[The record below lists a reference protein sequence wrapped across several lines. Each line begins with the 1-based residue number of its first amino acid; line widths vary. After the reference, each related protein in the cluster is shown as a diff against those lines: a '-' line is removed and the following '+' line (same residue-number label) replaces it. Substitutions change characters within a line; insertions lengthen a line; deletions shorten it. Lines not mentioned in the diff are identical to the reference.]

1 METQNCQLPRTGKIT
16 SAQKGDLSVFW
27 AVPVFDLFF
36 FFPLSCFQKLPC
48 VCVYVCVRANF
59 LRTSFLFQPIHP
71 LSDYLV
77 FPFSAPLLHC
87 ILSKWTC
94 CAVQEQRNIS
104 CSLISPFFCLPHSF
118 KVACCSFFVFSKRK
132 RKQKWVGKE
141 QRSTCVRCPRSN
153 GFSLISRCFSGLE
166 PACRKT
172 LSYCFFFCAVFFFFL
187 TFTVARRRWSVA
199 SRLWDVCEGVE
210 QQYTQKK
217 KECFFFFFTA
227 NARLGRCKRNSLSR
241 QREAGPFFF
250 LDFE

>member
-1 METQNCQLPRTGKIT
+1 MSSGLCRFSI
-16 SAQKGDLSVFW
+16 
-27 AVPVFDLFF
+27 FF
-36 FFPLSCFQKLPC
+36 FFFLCLVFKSYRVC

-172 LSYCFFFCAVFFFFL
+172 LSYCFFFFVLSFFFSL
-187 TFTVARRRWSVA
+187 LSPLHVEDEVLLHA
-199 SRLWDVCEGVE
+199 CEMCVRVWNNN
-210 QQYTQKK
+210 TRKK
-217 KECFFFFFTA
+217 KRSASFFFFTA

>member
-1 METQNCQLPRTGKIT
+1 MAGVETQNCQLPRTGKIT

-36 FFPLSCFQKLPC
+36 FFLCLVFKSYRVC

-132 RKQKWVGKE
+132 RKQK
-141 QRSTCVRCPRSN
+141 
-153 GFSLISRCFSGLE
+153 
-166 PACRKT
+166 
-172 LSYCFFFCAVFFFFL
+172 
-187 TFTVARRRWSVA
+187 
-199 SRLWDVCEGVE
+199 
-210 QQYTQKK
+210 
-217 KECFFFFFTA
+217 
-227 NARLGRCKRNSLSR
+227 
-241 QREAGPFFF
+241 
-250 LDFE
+250 